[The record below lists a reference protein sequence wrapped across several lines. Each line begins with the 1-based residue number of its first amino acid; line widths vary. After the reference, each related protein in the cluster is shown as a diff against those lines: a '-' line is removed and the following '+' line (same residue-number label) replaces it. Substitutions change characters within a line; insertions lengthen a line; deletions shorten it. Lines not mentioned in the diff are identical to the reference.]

1 MAQSFRRLGYRVV
14 EAAHAEEATILGGFE
29 LPDVIVTDEEL
40 PTLAQLLEAVRSTG
54 PLQGIP
60 VTIINPDEEEG
71 TRCGEVL
78 LLPNHR
84 AIQSV
89 LNSTRE

>member
-14 EAAHAEEATILGGFE
+14 EAAHAEAAIILGGFE

-40 PTLAQLLEAVRSTG
+40 PTLNQLLGAVRGSG
-54 PLQGIP
+54 PLEGIP

-71 TRCGEVL
+71 TRYGEL
-78 LLPNHR
+78 LMLPNHR
-84 AIQSV
+84 AIQTV